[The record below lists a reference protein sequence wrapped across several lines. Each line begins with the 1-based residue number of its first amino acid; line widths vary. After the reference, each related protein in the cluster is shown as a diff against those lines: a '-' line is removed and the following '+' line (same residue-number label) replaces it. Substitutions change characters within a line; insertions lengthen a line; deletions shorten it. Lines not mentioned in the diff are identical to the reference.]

1 MINPRCFEM
10 FQMACSSKRTRETY
24 THLLDYFL
32 KWADKDYESLLV
44 LSDSELQTLL
54 EDYMMYCKR
63 RYARAGIRGRFASI
77 EKFLFVNDRIVN
89 KKKLMMFLP
98 EKLKTKQRAIT
109 TEEIRSMLNYCG
121 SKRNLAIVHV
131 FSAMGIRPEALADL
145 RIRDIEEMSDGYT
158 SVIVYAGSNNELQ
171 SFYHSEVTKAVND
184 YLDERKQ
191 EGELLKPESWLFRQK
206 SFFSNSVGIS
216 PLNVHGVESIISNIM
231 KHAGIKRIKM
241 NQNRYDLPV
250 CGGFRNRFNTIFK
263 SNSEISY
270 VIGEM
275 FSDHKIRMEPSYM
288 FPNKEKLFEEYKKAV
303 PELMID
309 EKEKLKQELKQKK
322 KESESSK
329 GMKKEIVDMKKRF
342 AHMEDI
348 LEELS
353 KRD

>member
-1 MINPRCFEM
+1 M

-24 THLLDYFL
+24 TQLLDLFL
-32 KWADKDYESLLV
+32 KWANKDYVSLLV
-44 LSDSELQTLL
+44 LSDSELQILL
-54 EDYMMYCKR
+54 ENYMMYCKR

-109 TEEIRSMLNYCG
+109 TDEIRTMLNYCG

-145 RIRDIEEMSDGYT
+145 RIRDIEEMPDGYT

-191 EGELLKPESWLFRQK
+191 DGELLKPESWLFRQK
-206 SFFSNSVGIS
+206 SFFSNSIGIT
-216 PLNVHGVESIISNIM
+216 PLSVNGIESIISNIM

-241 NQNRYDLPV
+241 NENRYDLPV

-263 SNSEISY
+263 SNSDIPY

-288 FPNKEKLFEEYKKAV
+288 FPSKEKLFEEYKKAV
-303 PELMID
+303 PELIID
-309 EKEKLKQELKQKK
+309 EKERLKQEIKQNK
-322 KESESSK
+322 KEAESSK
-329 GMKKEIVDMKKRF
+329 GMKREIADMNKRF
-342 AHMEDI
+342 DGI
-348 LEELS
+348 EENIKRLS
-353 KRD
+353 VKDK

>member
-1 MINPRCFEM
+1 
-10 FQMACSSKRTRETY
+10 
-24 THLLDYFL
+24 
-32 KWADKDYESLLV
+32 
-44 LSDSELQTLL
+44 LL
-54 EDYMMYCKR
+54 EDYMMHCKR

-109 TEEIRSMLNYCG
+109 TEEIRLMLNYCG
-121 SKRNLAIVHV
+121 SKRNLAIIHV

-158 SVIVYAGSNNELQ
+158 SVIVYAGSNNEFQ

-206 SFFSNSVGIS
+206 SFFSNSVSIS
-216 PLNVHGVESIISNIM
+216 PLNVNGIESIIGGIM
-231 KHAGIKRIKM
+231 KHSGIKRIKM
-241 NQNRYDLPV
+241 NANRYDLPV

-263 SNSEISY
+263 SNPEISY

-303 PELMID
+303 PELIID
-309 EKEKLKQELKQKK
+309 EKERLRQELKQNK

-329 GMKKEIVDMKKRF
+329 GMKKEIADMKKRF